1 VLLLATIQYIKKSVS
16 TKTDAETRAF
26 GRRLLTIEKL
36 YLNVENGYPLDANV
50 KLILLDNNNV
60 IIDTLFNPSY
70 IASAM
75 INENYIVYEPS
86 KTILES
92 NQIDINNINSIIF
105 FTEFST
111 ADINEFISIY
121 SSYNIDFVLSAKL
134 KLTIG
139 K

>member
-1 VLLLATIQYIKKSVS
+1 
-16 TKTDAETRAF
+16 
-26 GRRLLTIEKL
+26 
-36 YLNVENGYPLDANV
+36 
-50 KLILLDNNNV
+50 
-60 IIDTLFNPSY
+60 
-70 IASAM
+70 M

-92 NQIDINNINSIIF
+92 NQIDVNNINSIIF

-121 SSYNIDFVLSAKL
+121 SSYNIDFILSAKL

-139 K
+139 E